1 MKKCYL
7 TQKGPRAI
15 GPYSTCTIAGGCCYI
30 SGMLGVIPEAGTLI
44 EGGVEAQARKAF
56 ENMRIVLEEVGLTT
70 DAVLKTTVFLTDLGN
85 FAAVNSIYGEFFGP
99 DYPARSCVEVS
110 RLPMNAMVEIEA
122 IATVE

>member
-15 GPYSTCTIAGGCCYI
+15 GPYSTCTIAGGCCYV
-30 SGMLGVIPEAGTLI
+30 SGMLGVIPEKGALI

-56 ENMRIVLEEVGLTT
+56 ENMRTVLEEVGLTT
-70 DAVLKTTVFLTDLGN
+70 DSMLKTTVFLTDLNN
-85 FAAVNSIYGEFFGP
+85 FAAVNQIYGEFFGP
-99 DYPARSCVEVS
+99 NYPARSCVEVS
-110 RLPMNAMVEIEA
+110 RLPMNALVEIEA